1 MAKEGWLSRIVD
13 VVEAKRQVMFALPMV
28 LTNVSNYMFPLVSV
42 MFVGHIGELEL
53 AASTLANS
61 WAGVTGFA
69 FMTGLSVAL
78 ETLCGQAYGA
88 KNYKMLGIY
97 LQTSCI
103 ISTLFSIII
112 SIMWWYTQPILVI
125 LLHQNPNVSKQA
137 SIYMRHLIPGIF
149 AFGIFQ
155 NIMRF
160 LQTQSLV
167 WPLVV
172 CSTLPLLFHVGLV
185 YFLVRFTSLG
195 FRGAPLAI
203 SISLWVSVLMIL
215 VYVICARTLRKTWT
229 GLSKE
234 SFGYVLVNLKLAL
247 ASAAMICLEYWA
259 FEFLILV
266 AGLLPNSET
275 STSVVAMCIGTQS
288 IAYNI
293 TYGLSAAT
301 STRVSNELGAMR
313 PDVAKH
319 AMKVTMKL
327 SIALT
332 TIMLLALGIWHKNWA
347 HLFSDNINIIN
358 SFASIT
364 PFICIS
370 ISLDSIQ
377 GVLSGVSRGSGWQ
390 NLTTFINLS
399 SYIGICIP
407 VACLLAFKLQ
417 FHAKGLWVG
426 LICGIGSQTMALF
439 LVTYFKKWSALDL
452 PNYDD
457 TQNHGS
463 TELEQVRF
471 LHIEEEDAQTIEK
484 LPLI

>member
-1 MAKEGWLSRIVD
+1 MRYDMWLSKVVD
-13 VVEAKRQVMFALPMV
+13 VKEAKKQIDFAMPMV
-28 LTNVSNYMFPLVSV
+28 LTNVSNYMFPLVAV
-42 MFVGHIGELEL
+42 MYVGHLGELQL

-103 ISTLFSIII
+103 ISTIFSILI
-112 SIMWWYTQPILVI
+112 SIMWWYTEHILVNF
-125 LLHQNPNVSKQA
+125 LHQNPQVSKEA

-155 NIMRF
+155 NMMRF
-160 LQTQSLV
+160 LQTQSVV
-167 WPLVV
+167 WPLVI
-172 CSTLPLLFHVGLV
+172 CSTIPLLGHIGLV
-185 YFLVRFTSLG
+185 YVLVRLTPLG
-195 FRGAPLAI
+195 FRGAPIAI
-203 SISLWVSVLMIL
+203 SVSLWISVAMIM
-215 VYVICARTLRKTWT
+215 VYVSTSKKLKGTWR
-229 GLSKE
+229 GMSKE
-234 SFGYVLVNLKLAL
+234 CFGFVFVNLKLAL
-247 ASAAMICLEYWA
+247 SSAAMVCLEYWA
-259 FEFLILV
+259 FEFLILA

-275 STSVVAMCIGTQS
+275 STSIVAMSIGTQS
-288 IAYNI
+288 ISYSI

-313 PDVAKH
+313 PDLAKH
-319 AMKVTMKL
+319 AMGVTMKL

-332 TIMLLALGIWHKNWA
+332 AIILLALGFGHEKWA
-347 HLFSDNINIIN
+347 SLFSDNINIIN
-358 SFASIT
+358 SFSSMT
-364 PFICIS
+364 PLMCIS

-417 FHAKGLWVG
+417 YHAKGLWVG
-426 LICGIGSQTMALF
+426 LICGIGSQTLALF
-439 LVTYFKKWSALDL
+439 LVTYFKKWSALELHDNDTL
-452 PNYDD
+452 IPN
-457 TQNHGS
+457 S
-463 TELEQVRF
+463 IELERLRF
-471 LHIEEEDAQTIEK
+471 VNVDEEQTIEK
-484 LPLI
+484 LPLL